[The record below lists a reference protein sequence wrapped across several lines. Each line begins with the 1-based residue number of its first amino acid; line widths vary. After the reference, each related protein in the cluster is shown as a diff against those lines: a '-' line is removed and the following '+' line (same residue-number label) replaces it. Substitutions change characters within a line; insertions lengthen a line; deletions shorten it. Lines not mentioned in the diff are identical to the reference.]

1 MAKTTATTSA
11 LVAPI
16 KTASVRNGR
25 NDVSTSGDRRARRS
39 IAVATIGGNK
49 AMNVAIESRLI
60 ELSGVPAISAM
71 TQPGTSASPT

>member
-1 MAKTTATTSA
+1 VSA
-11 LVAPI
+11 I
-16 KTASVRNGR
+16 S
-25 NDVSTSGDRRARRS
+25 DRRARRS